1 MVVKPKVAP
10 LYCYIKYTKLFAST
24 ISAGDQ
30 NNN

>member
-24 ISAGDQ
+24 ISADDQ